1 VDRTI
6 TSLGLSVDLR
16 AEPWRYPGPFLPF
29 SCLQVCDT
37 LVPVGDDPL
46 GQLRRHSDTEAH
58 FVIAVGSNTSPDVVR
73 RKFER
78 HGAPTTVLHLRGRL
92 DGVALGHSAHVSQ
105 PGYVPATPY
114 PKAGST
120 IEVVVSALTAHQLLC
135 LDETEPNY
143 NRVTVAR
150 DRARLDPPVPLPAR
164 LHLYESKWGTLAD
177 GTGTP
182 VPFTT
187 QDAVLARLA
196 EWGAVPRHDDP
207 RRLARTLGQRDDL
220 RRAATEILTRYA
232 RRH

>member
-1 VDRTI
+1 VDHRTI
-6 TSLGLSVDLR
+6 AKLGLSVDLR

-29 SCLQVCDT
+29 SALQVADT
-37 LVPVGDDPL
+37 LFPVGADPL
-46 GQLRRHSDTEAH
+46 GQLRQHTDAELH
-58 FVIAVGSNTSPDVVR
+58 FVIAIGSNTSPDVVR

-92 DGVALGHSAHVSQ
+92 DGIALGHSAHVSK

-114 PKAGST
+114 PKVGST
-120 IEVVVSALTAHQLLC
+120 IEVVVSALTARQLHC

-150 DRARLDPPVPLPAR
+150 GQVRLDPPVSTPER

-177 GTGTP
+177 DTGRP
-182 VPFTT
+182 LPFTT
-187 QDAVLARLA
+187 QDAVLAKLA

-207 RRLARTLGQRDDL
+207 RRLARTLSERDNL
-220 RRAATEILTRYA
+220 RHEAAEILTRYA
-232 RRH
+232 KR